1 MRTIIVGD
9 IHGCHRELDILLDRL
24 EHRPE
29 DHIIF
34 VGDLIH
40 RGPDSGLVVRT
51 VKELAERRRVT
62 IVEGN
67 HEEKHRRWRKA
78 VAENRVDK
86 MRHIEHYPAAEEQ
99 MKAAGVQGWLDQPLP
114 YFVRL
119 PEYGATVIHGGLLPD
134 HDLMPEA
141 NAPTEMTGKV
151 RKLWKKVL
159 RVRHV
164 SPEGKMVKLGDKTND
179 DVFWPKLYDGR
190 FGRVFFG
197 HQPFARDGEP
207 RDYGNATSLDLGCV
221 FGGRLVAAVL
231 NGKGAEPEF
240 VTVEALDTY
249 SEEWSEED

>member
-1 MRTIIVGD
+1 MLG
-9 IHGCHRELDILLDRL
+9 RL
-24 EHRPE
+24 EHQPE

-40 RGPDSGLVVRT
+40 RGPDSGRVVKT

-78 VAENRVDK
+78 VAEGRDGK
-86 MRHIEHYPAAEEQ
+86 MRHVEHYPIAEAE

-114 YFVRL
+114 IYVRL
-119 PEYGATVIHGGLLPD
+119 PEYNSVVIHGGL
-134 HDLMPEA
+134 MPEQELPA
-141 NAPTEMTGKV
+141 TKEELEALSGK
-151 RKLWKKVL
+151 KLKSLKKIL

-190 FGRVFFG
+190 FGHVYFG
-197 HQPFARDGEP
+197 HHPFAHDAEP
-207 RDYGNATSLDLGCV
+207 RDFGVATSLDLGCV

-231 NGKGAEPEF
+231 NGDAEPEF

-249 SEEWSEED
+249 SEEWTEEE